1 MPDPSKDLEV
11 YLVGGAVRDR
21 LLGLRV
27 KDRDWVVV
35 GATPEKMIEK
45 GFKPVGKEFPVFLH
59 PISKEEYA
67 LARIEKKTH
76 PGYAG
81 FEFDTSPMITLEQD
95 LSRRDLTINAMAE
108 TPDGQLIDYF
118 GGKDDLHNGV
128 LRHVSDAFAEDPVRI
143 LRVARFTARYGFAV
157 ADETRSLMRNMVTDG
172 EVDALVPERVWNELR
187 LALGEPRPSLF
198 IQALRDCGAL
208 ERTFPELDC
217 LFGVPQPRRYHPEI
231 DCGAHIMLVVD
242 QAARLT
248 DDPKTRFAA
257 LVHDLGKCVTPQ
269 SDWPSHPHHERRGVI
284 LVRDLCARLRVP
296 NQYRDLAVAVCEHH
310 LLVHRIE
317 RLKPSTVVK
326 LLDALRAYQHPE
338 RLHQFILACEA
349 DMRGRT
355 GYEDRDYPQ
364 ADILRDYYRAAKSV
378 NTEIIA
384 AQRQG
389 QDIGVE
395 VHRQRCEAIANIRKL
410 SDARD

>member
-35 GATPEKMIEK
+35 GATPDGMIEK

-67 LARIEKKTH
+67 LARVERKIQ
-76 PGYAG
+76 PGYTG
-81 FEFDTSPMITLEQD
+81 FEFDTSPVITLEQD
-95 LSRRDLTINAMAE
+95 LARRDLTINAMAE
-108 TPDGQLIDYF
+108 APGGQLIDYF
-118 GGKDDLHNGV
+118 GGKDDLHNGI

-143 LRVARFTARYGFAV
+143 LRVARFTARYGFTV
-157 ADETRSLMRNMVTDG
+157 ADETRSLMREMVING
-172 EVDALVPERVWNELR
+172 EVDALVPERVWNEMH

-208 ERTFPELDC
+208 ERIFPELDC
-217 LFGVPQPRRYHPEI
+217 LFGVPQPKQYHPEV
-231 DCGAHIMLVVD
+231 DCGVHIMLVVD
-242 QAARLT
+242 QAAKLS
-248 DDPKTRFAA
+248 DDPQVRFAA
-257 LVHDLGKCVTPQ
+257 LVHDLGKCLTPE
-269 SDWPSHPHHERRGVI
+269 SDWPRHPHHERRGVK
-284 LVRDLCARLRVP
+284 LVYALCARLRVP
-296 NQYRDLAVAVCEHH
+296 NQYRDLAVSVCEHH
-310 LLVHRIE
+310 LLIHRIE
-317 RLKPSTVVK
+317 QLKPSTVIN
-326 LLDALRAYQHPE
+326 LLNALRAFHTPR

-364 ADILRDYYRAAKSV
+364 ADILRRYHQAAKSV
-378 NTEIIA
+378 DTEIIA
-384 AQRQG
+384 TQRRG
-389 QDIGVE
+389 QDIGE
-395 VHRQRCEAIANIRKL
+395 EIHRQRCAAIAKIRRQYDA
-410 SDARD
+410 SD

>member
-35 GATPEKMIEK
+35 GATPDEMIEK

-59 PISKEEYA
+59 PNSKEEYA
-67 LARIEKKTH
+67 LARVENKTH
-76 PGYAG
+76 PGYTG
-81 FEFDTSPMITLEQD
+81 FEFDTSPLITLEQD
-95 LSRRDLTINAMAE
+95 LARRDLTINAMAE

-118 GGKDDLHNGV
+118 GGKDDLHNGI
-128 LRHVSDAFAEDPVRI
+128 LRHVSDAFSEDPVRV
-143 LRVARFTARYGFAV
+143 LRVARFTARYGFTV
-157 ADETRSLMRNMVTDG
+157 ADETRSLMHYMVTNG

-198 IQALRDCGAL
+198 IKTLRDCGAL
-208 ERTFPELDC
+208 ERIFPEIDC
-217 LFGVPQPRRYHPEI
+217 LFGVPQPRQYHPEI
-231 DCGAHIMLVVD
+231 DCGVHIMLVVD
-242 QAARLT
+242 QAAKLT
-248 DDPKTRFAA
+248 ADPQVRFAA
-257 LVHDLGKCVTPQ
+257 LVHDLGKCATLE
-269 SDWPSHPHHERRGVI
+269 SDWPSHPHHGRRGVTI
-284 LVRDLCARLRVP
+284 VRDLCARLRVP

-317 RLKPSTVVK
+317 RLKPSTVIK
-326 LLDALRAYQHPE
+326 LFNALRAYQHPD

-349 DMRGRT
+349 DMRGRS

-364 ADILRDYYRAAKSV
+364 ADILRRYHQAANSV
-378 NTEIIA
+378 DAGIIA
-384 AQRQG
+384 EQRQG
-389 QDIGVE
+389 QAIGE
-395 VHRQRCEAIANIRKL
+395 EIHRQRCEAIARIRQQ
-410 SDARD
+410 SDPSD